1 MERLKNTCIR
11 TFVVAALVVLS
22 SVAYTTHPA
31 EARDPRCDEDIQK
44 VQYRYADAKRVEAQA
59 IAAELTKQ
67 NSTVQAMTC
76 MDQQLAMS
84 ARAGEIFSDTTP
96 AAFPGLNPLIG
107 IGLGAIGLSGLDPGA
122 RDSSLIEDFGN
133 VIGGVLGDLL
143 DDFSDA
149 ISGLLS
155 DALGTAIG
163 GFLGGFLGGALGA
176 IFGGLNAQAAAFNC
190 PNMNDEW
197 LNNVIGQSI
206 NVPLNAIPSVDEL
219 LSGTPLAGAW
229 PAEYANKFTLPDPP
243 AGIGNQTILNRALTD
258 KTVYMLPGGM
268 NVYKPA
274 PAVLNLNSTLT
285 DVLLQMAPPP
295 VVPPIP

>member
-1 MERLKNTCIR
+1 MKRLKNTCIR
-11 TFVVAALVVLS
+11 SFVAVALVVLS
-22 SVAYTTHPA
+22 TLAYTTHPA

-44 VQYRYADAKRVEAQA
+44 VQFRYADAKRVEAQA

-84 ARAGEIFSDTTP
+84 ARAGEIFSDTAP

-122 RDSSLIEDFGN
+122 RDSSLIEDFGS

-143 DDFSDA
+143 DDFSA
-149 ISGLLS
+149 AVSGLLS
-155 DALGTAIG
+155 DALGGAIG

-176 IFGGLNAQAAAFNC
+176 IFGGLSGHAATFSC

-197 LNNVIGQSI
+197 LNNIVGQGLG
-206 NVPLNAIPSVDEL
+206 VVQNAIPSVDEL
-219 LSGTPLAGAW
+219 LSGVPTAGAW
-229 PAEYANKFTLPDPP
+229 PAEYASKFGLADPP
-243 AGIGNQTILNRALTD
+243 GGIGNATILNRALTD
-258 KTVYMLPGGM
+258 KTLYMLPGGM

-274 PAVLNLNSTLT
+274 PAALNLNSTLN